1 MASQFMQAICEHMT
15 MRGYSRRTIK
25 AYCYWIKYFIHFHK
39 LKHPEQMHAAEVVSF
54 LSHLANQQKVAINT
68 QKVALNALAYL
79 YNQFIKQ
86 PLGDL
91 GFSYA
96 TRSRKIPSVL
106 NHSEAISVINEI
118 DLKYQLFFRL
128 LYGSGLRV
136 SECLRLRVQDIDLK
150 QGSLTVHDGKRNKD
164 RVTILS
170 FSLTEAIQDKISQ
183 VAVLLAKDNLNGFG
197 PSLPHR
203 LGKKYPSAYRQ
214 LAWMYLFPSKSIT
227 QHPESGIVCRHHLH
241 DSALRKTLK
250 KATNSNKLRHKR
262 ISCHT
267 FRHSFATQLLKSG
280 SDIRTVQELLG
291 HSDVKTTQIYT
302 HVIGQHFSGT
312 TSPLDHL

>member
-15 MRGYSRRTIK
+15 MRGYSRKTIK
-25 AYCYWIKYFIHFHK
+25 AYCYWVKYFIHFHK

-106 NHSEAISVINEI
+106 NHAEAISVINEI
-118 DLKYQLFFRL
+118 DLK
-128 LYGSGLRV
+128 
-136 SECLRLRVQDIDLK
+136 
-150 QGSLTVHDGKRNKD
+150 QGSLTVHNGKGNKD

-214 LAWMYLFPSKSIT
+214 LAWMYLFPSKSVT
-227 QHPESGIVCRHHLH
+227 QYSESGIVCRHHLH
-241 DSALRKTLK
+241 DSVLRKTLK

-312 TSPLDHL
+312 TSPLDGL

>member
-15 MRGYSRRTIK
+15 MRGYSRKTIK

-86 PLGDL
+86 
-91 GFSYA
+91 
-96 TRSRKIPSVL
+96 
-106 NHSEAISVINEI
+106 
-118 DLKYQLFFRL
+118 
-128 LYGSGLRV
+128 
-136 SECLRLRVQDIDLK
+136 
-150 QGSLTVHDGKRNKD
+150 
-164 RVTILS
+164 
-170 FSLTEAIQDKISQ
+170 
-183 VAVLLAKDNLNGFG
+183 
-197 PSLPHR
+197 
-203 LGKKYPSAYRQ
+203 
-214 LAWMYLFPSKSIT
+214 
-227 QHPESGIVCRHHLH
+227 
-241 DSALRKTLK
+241 
-250 KATNSNKLRHKR
+250 
-262 ISCHT
+262 
-267 FRHSFATQLLKSG
+267 LLKSG

-312 TSPLDHL
+312 TSPLDGL

>member
-15 MRGYSRRTIK
+15 MRGYSRKTIK

-86 PLGDL
+86 PL
-91 GFSYA
+91 
-96 TRSRKIPSVL
+96 
-106 NHSEAISVINEI
+106 
-118 DLKYQLFFRL
+118 
-128 LYGSGLRV
+128 
-136 SECLRLRVQDIDLK
+136 
-150 QGSLTVHDGKRNKD
+150 
-164 RVTILS
+164 
-170 FSLTEAIQDKISQ
+170 
-183 VAVLLAKDNLNGFG
+183 
-197 PSLPHR
+197 
-203 LGKKYPSAYRQ
+203 
-214 LAWMYLFPSKSIT
+214 
-227 QHPESGIVCRHHLH
+227 
-241 DSALRKTLK
+241 
-250 KATNSNKLRHKR
+250 
-262 ISCHT
+262 
-267 FRHSFATQLLKSG
+267 KSG

-312 TSPLDHL
+312 TNPLDGL